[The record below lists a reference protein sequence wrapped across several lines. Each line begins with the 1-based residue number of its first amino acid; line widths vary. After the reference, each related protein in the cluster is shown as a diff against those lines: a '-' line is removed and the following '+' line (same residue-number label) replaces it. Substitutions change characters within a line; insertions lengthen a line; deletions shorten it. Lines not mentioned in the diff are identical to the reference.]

1 MRDES
6 LSGFLDEIGAA
17 STFEAGAE
25 TALRRLLEVAERAL
39 GQSRFAG
46 RGRLQ
51 RGILH
56 LRPSGEYRQLLVL
69 EHDDSRFEVDRSFAP
84 LTSATAWRWMVEHKV
99 AVSVD
104 VARGLVS
111 PHGAAPVIEKGA
123 LAGSAFQSVKSRAGF
138 MHRMASHVLV
148 LPLRATGQ
156 TLAGFVS
163 LEATCHE
170 AMGQEFIWGA
180 CLDELQSLVDR
191 SAPYLLALPLAPTAS
206 HADELLPVVGP
217 SMAGLIEM
225 LRVFA
230 QQEETLLV
238 SGPTGSGKSR
248 LARWCHQQSRRQ
260 DGPFETLDLNTVPE
274 ELQSGELFGWRKGA
288 FTGALRDNEGCVSR
302 VEEGTLFI
310 DEIDKLSLKA
320 QGALLQLLE
329 SRTYRP
335 FGSGAERKAN
345 VRFIVG
351 TNADLLERVR
361 ARAFREDL
369 YYRINVLPVR
379 LPPLDQRPEEIV
391 LWARYMAERRHRE
404 ASMPGRARL
413 SPEAERLLERQSWP
427 GNLRQLD
434 NIVRRAFTLALIDR
448 AGAAD
453 LAIGAEHVRRAL
465 AYESGESRRSV
476 SELLDAAAAALVRLA
491 QERAAAGTPLDLDL
505 TDAFRGFV
513 MAAATSKLGSK
524 EEAFRLFGRESL
536 VTARNHTK
544 VLRRELQRVQA
555 LCEALGEDVEPILQ
569 RLLGD

>member
-25 TALRRLLEVAERAL
+25 TTLRRLLEVAEGAL
-39 GQSRFAG
+39 AQSRFAG

-69 EHDDSRFEVDRSFAP
+69 EHDDSRFDVDRSFAP

-230 QQEETLLV
+230 QQEETLLI

-302 VEEGTLFI
+302 VEDGTLFI

-335 FGSGAERKAN
+335 FGSGGERKAN

-404 ASMPGRARL
+404 ATMPGNVSL